1 MPPSDSLPQLFYIV
15 KLTIRR
21 NLHTWFCSGLQVE
34 PSASKTPQSYFLH
47 IFDPQWITFLTIY
60 WVCWGKKYPSC
71 CLLFFGASTCQ
82 PGTLPS
88 ESHPQPGTH
97 NPVSTWWHGMPR
109 ASTAGTAS
117 DSGSEICPHFGRHST
132 WSCFLFLRP
141 CRHPDRGESFPY
153 VENPGPNNMKE
164 RVGIPETYGA
174 VPSTTAEPP
183 MPGQCGTTRTSR
195 PGRNKVKARNFFLK
209 YQ

>member
-1 MPPSDSLPQLFYIV
+1 MPARHSAKRVTSAAWDTQSGQHVVAWDATCFYS
-15 KLTIRR
+15 
-21 NLHTWFCSGLQVE
+21 W
-34 PSASKTPQSYFLH
+34 Y
-47 IFDPQWITFLTIY
+47 
-60 WVCWGKKYPSC
+60 
-71 CLLFFGASTCQ
+71 
-82 PGTLPS
+82 
-88 ESHPQPGTH
+88 
-97 NPVSTWWHGMPR
+97 
-109 ASTAGTAS
+109 TAS

-195 PGRNKVKARNFFLK
+195 PGRNKVKARDFFLK